1 MKHII
6 NTFLFKASNL
16 FGQKNTHDFKETSL
30 LKNESDLDS
39 HTHLSYADYERFL
52 INEQKKDSALN

>member
-6 NTFLFKASNL
+6 NTILFKASNL

-30 LKNESDLDS
+30 LKKESYLDS

-52 INEQKKDSALN
+52 INE